1 MSDAGASG
9 SGDDI
14 KTPLT
19 WNDNLE
25 AYFCDTAE
33 KAECLSWVH
42 KRGEELYT
50 RRKTF
55 IDMPVIVLSS
65 IVGFCSVGSA
75 TIFQGQGALSS
86 VLLGVLSLLVSTI
99 NTTGS
104 YFGWA
109 KRAEGHR
116 VSSIHYAKLYR
127 FLKVEL
133 SLPRNERLAPQ
144 ILLKYCKD
152 QYDRLQEVSPL
163 IPTIITKEFK
173 AKFSKY
179 KDIAKPEEMNG
190 LTAVKTF
197 VGDSVVV
204 VTTPIIP
211 LETQKPVLFIKKA
224 PSSSAPTVKTTLPN
238 PKQHVVDAVVNTLNT
253 RRPSAFDVDV
263 PMYSENM
270 ETKTDSN
277 SHTSGGG

>member
-9 SGDDI
+9 NSYDN

-19 WNDNLE
+19 WNDSLE
-25 AYFCDTAE
+25 SYFCDTAE

-42 KRGEELYT
+42 KRGEELYSH
-50 RRKTF
+50 RKSF

-65 IVGFCSVGSA
+65 VVGFCSVGSA
-75 TIFQGQGALSS
+75 TIFQGQSELSS
-86 VLLGVLSLLVSTI
+86 ILLGVLSLIVSTI

-116 VSSIHYAKLYR
+116 VSSIHYSKLYR
-127 FLKVEL
+127 FLKIEL
-133 SLPRNERLAPQ
+133 SLPRNERLPPQ
-144 ILLKYCKD
+144 TLLKYCKD

-163 IPTIITKEFK
+163 IPTIIANEFK

-204 VTTPIIP
+204 VTTPRSS
-211 LETQKPVLFIKKA
+211 LETQKPTLFIKKA
-224 PSSSAPTVKTTLPN
+224 PTIPSKSSGITLPN
-238 PKQHVVDAVVNTLNT
+238 PNQRVVDAVVNTMKS
-253 RRPSAFDVDV
+253 RRDSAFDVDV
-263 PMYSENM
+263 PTYNENI
-270 ETKTDSN
+270 ETKTDL
-277 SHTSGGG
+277 SGMVVRGE

>member
-9 SGDDI
+9 GSTEDI
-14 KTPLT
+14 KTPIT

-25 AYFCDTAE
+25 TYFCDTAE

-42 KRGEELYT
+42 KRGEELYSY
-50 RRKTF
+50 RKTF

-75 TIFQGQGALSS
+75 TVFQGQNVLSS
-86 VLLGVLSLLVSTI
+86 VLLGVLSLFVSTL

-127 FLKVEL
+127 FLKIEL
-133 SLPRNERLAPQ
+133 SMPRNERLPPQ
-144 ILLKYCKD
+144 TLLKYCKD
-152 QYDRLQEVSPL
+152 QYDRLQEVSPMIPLL
-163 IPTIITKEFK
+163 IANEFK

-179 KDIAKPEEMNG
+179 TNISKPEEMNG
-190 LTAVKTF
+190 LTSVKTF
-197 VGDSVVV
+197 TGDATIVVAS
-204 VTTPIIP
+204 PAMAP
-211 LETQKPVLFIKKA
+211 LETAKPTLYVRKD
-224 PSSSAPTVKTTLPN
+224 SAVSNATLPKPN
-238 PKQHVVDAVVNTLNT
+238 QRVVADVVTAMSARKN
-253 RRPSAFDVDV
+253 SAFEVNL
-263 PMYSENM
+263 PTISSNTEG
-270 ETKTDSN
+270 ETKTDPFGN
-277 SHTSGGG
+277 IYSGV